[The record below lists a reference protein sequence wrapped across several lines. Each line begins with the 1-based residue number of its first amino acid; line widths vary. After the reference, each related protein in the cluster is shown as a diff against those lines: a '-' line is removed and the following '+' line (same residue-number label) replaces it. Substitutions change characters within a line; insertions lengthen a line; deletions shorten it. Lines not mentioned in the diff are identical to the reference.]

1 MTNIAQTKEKN
12 MALPVNNETMSVEE
26 RNRLAFEQV
35 AARQAKQTESPEL
48 NKLMEALAKAQMDM
62 DVAATDS
69 VNPFFKSRY
78 ADLASVVK
86 ASRPVLAKNG
96 LSVIQRTLTAEDGKV
111 YMHARLCHSS
121 GQWIESV
128 MEVRPPKA
136 DIQALGSHL
145 TYLRRYLY
153 SSLVGVV
160 TSDEDDDGEVAMKAP
175 RSGKVE
181 EDNNGKISKAQLQ
194 VLSQELSSS
203 PELVENI
210 LKGFNISKL
219 ADLPSKKYTGCI
231 ERIRDIKRAKEA

>member
-1 MTNIAQTKEKN
+1 
-12 MALPVNNETMSVEE
+12 MALPAQKEPMSVEE
-26 RNRLAFEQV
+26 RNKLAFEYVSQ
-35 AARQAKQTESPEL
+35 RQQKQTESSEL
-48 NKLMEALAKAQMDM
+48 NKLMDALAKAQLEM
-62 DVAATDS
+62 DVASTDS

-96 LSVIQRTLTAEDGKV
+96 LSVIQRTLTGEDGRV

-128 MEVRPPKA
+128 MEVRPSKS

-175 RSGKVE
+175 RAGKIE
-181 EDNNGKISKAQLQ
+181 ENNNGKINKAQLQ
-194 VLSQELSSS
+194 VLSQELEGHS
-203 PELVENI
+203 ELVESI
-210 LKGFNISKL
+210 LKGFNINKL